1 MRSIGSVKIFCPVKL
16 HKTYITF
23 PAPVCILGCIC
34 LLIIPIQWFISC
46 FIAIMFH
53 ELCHYAALSILGIH
67 VNSVTV
73 RINAVIMDTETMKPW
88 QEIICTICGPL
99 GSFLLFISI
108 RYFPRLALC
117 GLIHGLYNLMPI
129 YPLDGGRIVKCLLHI
144 ILPDPEREM
153 RIQII
158 LTTINLLFS
167 IYILII
173 LLRYSLW
180 FLFVIPIFSLLREA
194 IIKIPCKHGLKRVQ

>member
-1 MRSIGSVKIFCPVKL
+1 MPLCSVIHIGDTCQLRYSPYQC
-16 HKTYITF
+16 
-23 PAPVCILGCIC
+23 
-34 LLIIPIQWFISC
+34 
-46 FIAIMFH
+46 
-53 ELCHYAALSILGIH
+53 CHYGYR
-67 VNSVTV
+67 N
-73 RINAVIMDTETMKPW
+73 DETLAGN
-88 QEIICTICGPL
+88 CTICGPL

-180 FLFVIPIFSLLREA
+180 FLFVIPIFSSLREA